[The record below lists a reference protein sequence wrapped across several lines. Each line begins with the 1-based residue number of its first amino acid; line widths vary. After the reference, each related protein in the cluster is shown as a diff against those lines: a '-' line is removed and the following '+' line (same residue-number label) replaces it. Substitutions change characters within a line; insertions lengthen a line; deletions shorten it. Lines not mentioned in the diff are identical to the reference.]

1 MAVDGFMDIEIIPF
15 RIGME
20 CLSEFCPTNGMPD
33 HSGMHDADLI
43 RSNIRHLL
51 NARGLTEAEAA
62 DRAGIN
68 QPWLNRF
75 LRQDIKKPNQ
85 EKLALL
91 AKALGVSAGDLT
103 FVDLSG
109 MQVQQA
115 SQPVGSER
123 AIVEAAVKLVSELEA
138 MSPEPMPKETY
149 AQRLYVA
156 MKVVQDEGAAGV
168 LDDSNVIVA
177 LRRFAAE
184 LRKTG

>member
-1 MAVDGFMDIEIIPF
+1 MAVDGFMDREIIPF

-20 CLSEFCPTNGMPD
+20 YLSEFCPTNGMAD
-33 HSGMHDADLI
+33 HSSMHDSDLI

-62 DRAGIN
+62 ERAGIN
-68 QPWLNRF
+68 QPWINRF
-75 LRQDIKKPNQ
+75 LRHEIKKPNQ

-91 AKALGVSAGDLT
+91 ANALDVSARDLT

-109 MQVQQA
+109 MKSTPP

-123 AIVEAAVKLVSELEA
+123 EIVAAAVKLVSEMEA
-138 MSPEPMPKETY
+138 MSPDPLPKETY
-149 AQRLYVA
+149 AERLYIA
-156 MKVVQDEGAAGV
+156 MKVVQEEGATGV

>member
-1 MAVDGFMDIEIIPF
+1 MAVDGFMDGEIIPF

-20 CLSEFCPTNGMPD
+20 CLSEFCPTNGMSD
-33 HSGMHDADLI
+33 HSGMHNADLI

-51 NARGLTEAEAA
+51 NVRGLTEAEAA

-103 FVDLSG
+103 FVDLAGTAAVSP
-109 MQVQQA
+109 

-123 AIVEAAVKLVSELEA
+123 AIVAAAVKLVSEMEA
-138 MSPEPMPKETY
+138 MSPEPLPRETY
-149 AQRLYVA
+149 AERLYVA
-156 MKVVQDEGAAGV
+156 MKVVQEEGASGV